1 MNPQFP
7 IYIISKGRAD
17 SRLTSKALES
27 MGVPYRIVVE
37 PQEFD
42 EYAAVIDPSKILKLD
57 MSYKEKYET
66 CDNRGDDAPAG
77 AGAVR
82 NFVWDHSISEGHK
95 WHWVMD
101 DNINGFYRLNHNLK
115 VPVGS
120 GGCFV
125 AMENFCLRYSNVAMA
140 GPNYHMFA
148 SRKTLMPPFI
158 LNTRI
163 YSCNLIRN
171 DMLFRW
177 RGRLNED
184 TDLSLR
190 MLKASWCTILFN
202 AFLQY
207 KVTTQLV
214 KGGNTAEFYE
224 NEGTFLKSQWLVDM
238 HPDIARVAWRFNRI
252 HHHVNYTQ
260 FKKNKLIRR
269 DDSKQDTGVN
279 NFGMGLHK
287 VEKK

>member
-1 MNPQFP
+1 MTPQFP
-7 IYIISKGRAD
+7 LYIVSKGRAD
-17 SRLTSKALES
+17 SRLTVKSLES
-27 MGVPYRIVVE
+27 MGVPYRIIVE
-37 PQEFD
+37 PQEVNT
-42 EYAAVIDPSKILKLD
+42 YAEVIDRDKILPLD
-57 MSYKEKYET
+57 MSYKENYET
-66 CDNRGDDAPAG
+66 ADDFGKTKGTG
-77 AGAVR
+77 AGAAR
-82 NFVWDHSISEGHK
+82 NFAWEHSMSEGHK

-125 AMENFCLRYSNVAMA
+125 AMENFCLRYANVAMA

-148 SRKTLMPPFI
+148 PRKTIQKPFVI
-158 LNTRI
+158 NTRI

-171 DMLFRW
+171 DIPFRW

-190 MLKASWCTILFN
+190 ILKAGWCTIQFN

-207 KVTTQLV
+207 KVTTQIV

-224 NEGTFLKSQWLVDM
+224 EDGTFLKSKWLVDM
-238 HPDIARVAWRFNRI
+238 HPDVARITWRFKRI
-252 HHHVNYTQ
+252 HHHVDYTS
-260 FKKNKLIRR
+260 FKKTKLIRNSEDR
-269 DDSKQDTGVN
+269 PSGVN
-279 NFGMGLHK
+279 NFGMKIHK
-287 VEKK
+287 RK